1 MRPNA
6 SAQRFM
12 RRRHARDPHRQVSR
26 PSVHRVQIR
35 RESSDRQP
43 WRRVYVARAFGRRA
57 GLQKV
62 WTVIRDTIDEARSA
76 LRVLLQQLRAQL
88 DPQPREVLQLER

>member
-6 SAQRFM
+6 SVQRFM
-12 RRRHARDPHRQVSR
+12 RRKHARDPHRQVSR

-35 RESSDRQP
+35 REPSDRQP

-62 WTVIRDTIDEARSA
+62 WTVIRDTAEAARYA
-76 LRVLLQQLRAQL
+76 LLALLRNLRAEL
-88 DPQPREVLQLER
+88 APQPREALQLQG